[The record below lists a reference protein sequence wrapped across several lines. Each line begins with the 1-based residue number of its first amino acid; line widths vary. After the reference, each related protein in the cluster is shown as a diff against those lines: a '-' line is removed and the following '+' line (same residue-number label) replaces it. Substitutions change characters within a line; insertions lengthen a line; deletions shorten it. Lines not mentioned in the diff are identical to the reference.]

1 MKKIFKAFLSL
12 IVLSSLLLGAALVKA
27 EESEYKDYYESKS
40 QTVNGDFEAFEVGT
54 TLSETQLE
62 GAWGTVGF
70 DNPAVISEVDGS
82 HVLDVRGGAKKY
94 SSAFLMLPDT
104 LEVGTILRVTYD
116 IKLVLTEDKTTYEYL
131 DVSFVGGSNTEYYIV
146 NLKQMN
152 LNDVSSHVTS
162 GAEVEHY
169 PINVTSV
176 NNGWAHIVYD
186 VVITRNDLIQTNS
199 MRWLAIFKSEDDHMY
214 IDNVNLYYL
223 QAEPYVEK
231 VDVKTITITDGQQLD
246 MKVGD
251 SKKLSYTID
260 PENATDKEVTFSSSD
275 VTVATVDKD
284 GKVTAIK
291 AGSSVVTVKSA
302 NGVKAQIAI
311 IVSEESET
319 PTTPDTPSTP
329 DKTGCKGEIVS
340 SIIGLSIVLGSI
352 SILSIKKRKEEK

>member
-1 MKKIFKAFLSL
+1 MKKIIKAFLSL
-12 IVLSSLLLGAALVKA
+12 LVITSFALSFALVKA
-27 EESEYKDYYESKS
+27 EESEYKDYYQSKS

-82 HVLDVRGGAKKY
+82 HVLDVRGGAKRY

-116 IKLVLTEDKTTYEYL
+116 IKLVLTEDKTTYDYL

-176 NNGWAHIVYD
+176 DNGWAHIVYD

-223 QAEPYVEK
+223 QAEPFVEK
-231 VDVKTITITDGQQLD
+231 VDVTSITLADGQQLD

-251 SKKLSYTID
+251 KKTLSYTVN
-260 PENATDKEVTFSSSD
+260 PENATDKDVTFSSSD
-275 VTVATVDKD
+275 ETVARVSSS
-284 GKVTAIK
+284 GEVEALKV
-291 AGSSVVTVKSA
+291 GSSVITVKSA
-302 NGVKAQIAI
+302 NGVKAQIAV
-311 IVSEESET
+311 IVSEESTE
-319 PTTPDTPSTP
+319 PTGPDTPA
-329 DKTGCKGEIVS
+329 KKGCKGEMVS
-340 SIIGLSIVLGSI
+340 SIIGATIILGSVI
-352 SILSIKKRKEEK
+352 IVSKKRKEER